1 MSHSHAHSHSHEE
14 LGHVVPE
21 STFVKIL
28 ATLLFLTVVTV
39 LVAKIDMG
47 KWNIVVALLVA
58 SFKASLVI
66 LVFMH
71 GKYENKILWTYIII
85 PFVLLV
91 IMIGGVFSDDTT
103 RDHPL
108 PFSATT
114 GAAVAAPVA
123 ADAGHHH

>member
-21 STFVKIL
+21 RTFLNIL
-28 ATLLFLTVVTV
+28 LILLSLTVVTV
-39 LVAKIDMG
+39 LAAKLDMG
-47 KWNIVVALLVA
+47 KWNIVGALAIASIKA
-58 SFKASLVI
+58 SFVI

-103 RDHPL
+103 RDHPV
-108 PFSATT
+108 PFGAT
-114 GAAVAAPVA
+114 ASEAAAPVA
-123 ADAGHHH
+123 AHAGHH